1 MIHRI
6 ALLFIVATGLSA
18 CAVFRSSTEDGARD
32 INWLTRQLQDEGV
45 FVSPQGQANL
55 NLPAQ
60 SSSRLILISQEVLEA
75 YYFGDETTAQEE
87 AARLVN
93 SMPQRDVYQTG
104 RLVAI
109 RYSAR
114 DTGLSATLI
123 KILGRPL

>member
-1 MIHRI
+1 MKRAYLFWLMIV
-6 ALLFIVATGLSA
+6 FSGCVF
-18 CAVFRSSTEDGARD
+18 FRSNAGTGARD
-32 INWLTRQLQDEGV
+32 INWLTQQLQEEGV
-45 FVSPQGQANL
+45 FVSPQGPANL
-55 NLPAQ
+55 NLPAE
-60 SSSRLILISQEVLEA
+60 SSSRMILISQEVLEA

-87 AARLVN
+87 AVRLVN

-114 DTGLSATLI
+114 DTGLNATLI